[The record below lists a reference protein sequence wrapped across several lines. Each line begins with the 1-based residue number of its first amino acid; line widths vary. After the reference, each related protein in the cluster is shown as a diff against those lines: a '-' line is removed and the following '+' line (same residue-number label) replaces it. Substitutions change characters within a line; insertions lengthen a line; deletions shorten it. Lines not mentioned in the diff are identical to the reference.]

1 MCRNSNALFPIV
13 RVTSVK
19 MGKNW
24 KFQSE
29 LKKKVISLEIFRPAL
44 FSCIGWI
51 LKIPLNSFRALASNG
66 FISFFEKILFLK
78 TNQNPHH
85 TIQFFNDFPHEERC
99 NPISTTIN
107 QKRFNQSNEKVSITE
122 EISPKKT
129 ICKTP
134 FLKSFIKSTTKP
146 LCTYKRVVL
155 YKPCDKP
162 EVSNSWSKKCMGLFC
177 FKSNR
182 WQHN

>member
-1 MCRNSNALFPIV
+1 MPYFQLYALRPW
-13 RVTSVK
+13 K
-19 MGKNW
+19 WEKNW

-66 FISFFEKILFLK
+66 FISFFDKILFKK
-78 TNQNPHH
+78 TIQNPH

>member
-66 FISFFEKILFLK
+66 FTLFSTKYFLK
-78 TNQNPHH
+78 RRFKTH
-85 TIQFFNDFPHEERC
+85 IQFNFSMIFHMKKGATQFLQPLIR
-99 NPISTTIN
+99 SVLIN
-107 QKRFNQSNEKVSITE
+107 QTKKFQLRKKFHPKR
-122 EISPKKT
+122 
-129 ICKTP
+129 P
-134 FLKSFIKSTTKP
+134 FVKLRF
-146 LCTYKRVVL
+146 
-155 YKPCDKP
+155 
-162 EVSNSWSKKCMGLFC
+162 
-177 FKSNR
+177 
-182 WQHN
+182 